1 MSQANEPNISSDMS
15 DDDELDELVG
25 KTDKEMMAIDQKK
38 EWWKLHEYIRITRY
52 VIHLYKAWKKGR
64 Y

>member
-38 EWWKLHEYIRITRY
+38 EW
-52 VIHLYKAWKKGR
+52 
-64 Y
+64 